1 MPSKTTRIALKSA
14 AITLVV
20 TGLTAAAT
28 GFAVLEGGWYDITAT
43 RQHWQAVHSLLEQG
57 MRESVRFHAR
67 KVVEPDVGGTPAM
80 LRGAALYR
88 KNCEQCH
95 GGPGVAQQP
104 FAQSMQPVPG
114 PLADAARRWRPREL
128 YWITRHG
135 IKMSGMPAWSVRMT
149 ESELWDVVSFLWRMP
164 GLTAAQYQAAMPKH
178 PLAAAPPAPA
188 MATLP
193 APDTERGRTVLT
205 QYACQACHLIPGVT
219 GPETYVGPPL
229 HGLGQRRYIAGLLPT
244 SADNLARWIV
254 APSHIDPQTTMP
266 TLGVNERDAR
276 DMAAYLLTLRQTPGD

>member
-20 TGLTAAAT
+20 TGLTATAT

-57 MRESVRFHAR
+57 MRKSVRFHAR
-67 KVVEPDVGGTPAM
+67 KVVEPAVGGTPAM
-80 LRGAALYR
+80 LRGAALYQ

-149 ESELWDVVSFLWRMP
+149 ENELWDVVSFLWRMP
-164 GLTAAQYQAAMPKH
+164 GLTAAQYRAAMPKT

-188 MATLP
+188 LAALP
-193 APDTERGRTVLT
+193 APNTERGRTVLT

-254 APSHIDPQTTMP
+254 APGQVDPHTTMP

-276 DMAAYLLTLRQTPGD
+276 DMAAYLLTLRRTPGD